1 MTYVMSMRCSAQAG
15 RTGLAR
21 RVVARLKNKVAIV
34 TGAGSIG
41 PGWGNGKAVAAL
53 FAREGAH
60 VIAADRDIGVAE
72 ETAKIILDEGG
83 LCTVVEVDVTNAA
96 SVGEMTK
103 AVLDMHGRVDI
114 LHNNVGAT
122 GQLGGPIDVSEED
135 WDQTFTINAK
145 SIYLTCNAILP
156 AMLKAERGSIINVSS
171 IAAIRY
177 TGIPYVSYAASKAAV
192 LQFTQ
197 SVALQYAAKGIRCN
211 ALLPGL
217 IDTPMVHA
225 QLTGH
230 YGDKEGML
238 DRRNATSPTGKM
250 GDAWDV
256 AYAALYLAS
265 DEARY
270 VNGTSL
276 IVDGGLTAGIGP
288 PA

>member
-1 MTYVMSMRCSAQAG
+1 M
-15 RTGLAR
+15 
-21 RVVARLKNKVAIV
+21 VARLKNKIAIV

-41 PGWGNGKAVAAL
+41 PGWGNGKAVATL

-60 VIAADRDIGVAE
+60 VIAVDREKRAAE
-72 ETAKIILDEGG
+72 ETAKIILDEGA
-83 LCTVVEVDVTNAA
+83 LCTAVTA
-96 SVGEMTK
+96 MTET
-103 AVLDMHGRVDI
+103 VLDMHGRIDI

-135 WDQTFTINAK
+135 WEQTFTINAK

-156 AMLKAERGSIINVSS
+156 SMLKAERGSIINVSS

-177 TGIPYVSYAASKAAV
+177 AGIPYVSYAASKAAV

-230 YGDKEGML
+230 YGDKGRML
-238 DRRNATSPTGKM
+238 DRRNVTSPTGKM

-265 DEARY
+265 DEAKY

-288 PA
+288 SA